1 VNIKSISA
9 LSVLLLFA
17 AFSSTA
23 ARTVEPYYCT
33 APGTTLY
40 YERYDAA
47 SSKLI
52 QKTTIEIKSLKDVP
66 EGKQVNYVL
75 TLYGKNGRPM
85 YGGGANLHAIIGKQS
100 EVLVSVGA
108 NVGEMLKNY
117 LGVSN
122 VTVKG
127 RLSVLPADMAPGDV
141 LADSQDTV
149 TVAGFKIRVDVT
161 KRKVLRYDK
170 LVTPVGTLDCV
181 VVRERK
187 AETGPGHNKDD
198 WNENWYA
205 KGYGYVRHDVFDK
218 KGRLKYSETLVN
230 KTVR

>member
-1 VNIKSISA
+1 MTKRLILLAFA
-9 LSVLLLFA
+9 L
-17 AFSSTA
+17 TA
-23 ARTVEPYYCT
+23 ACSAYAARPEEPYYCT

-47 SSKLI
+47 SSKLL
-52 QKTTIEIKSLKDVP
+52 QTTTIEIKSLKDIP
-66 EGKQVNYVL
+66 EGKQVNYML
-75 TLYGKNGRPM
+75 TLYGKNGHPL
-85 YGGGANLHAIIGKQS
+85 YGGGANLHAVIGRQS

-122 VTVKG
+122 ISVKG
-127 RLSVLPADMAPGDV
+127 RLSVMPADLAPGDV
-141 LADSQDTV
+141 LADSHDTV

-161 KRKVLRYDK
+161 NRKVLRNDK

-187 AETGPGHNKDD
+187 TETGPGRNKDD

-218 KGRLKYSETLVN
+218 KGHLKYSETLVN